1 MADLVIK
8 ESELKQ
14 LDTIIGEIPMKYG
27 YPLLNFI
34 NAVVVQRQ
42 KEAAEKASPVAST
55 PASTEGGDGVTG
67 E

>member
-34 NAVVVQRQ
+34 NAVVLQRQ
-42 KEAAEKASPVAST
+42 KEAQPVA
-55 PASTEGGDGVTG
+55 PIPFTEGDGATG

>member
-8 ESELKQ
+8 QEELKQ

-34 NAVVVQRQ
+34 NAVVQKRQ
-42 KEAAEKASPVAST
+42 QEAQVAAAPVAL
-55 PASTEGGDGVTG
+55 PIPEGDGVVG